1 MKPFKPIKQITM
13 KTKVVLA
20 LTFLVLLSATATA
33 QDKVKRFAFELSGG
47 PSFATSEFAVGL
59 KPGFG
64 TDGTF
69 HYSFLPK
76 FGVYAG
82 WGANW
87 ISSEN
92 IDSDLNRDYE
102 ETGYMLGLQFKQ
114 PVGTSRS
121 AFFLRAGALYSHIEV
136 ENDNG
141 DILEDTG
148 HGFGVQLAAGVEFDL
163 GSSWSISPVVKHNF
177 LSRDHN
183 GADTDFNYLTVRVG
197 IKKSF

>member
-1 MKPFKPIKQITM
+1 MKAKLLS
-13 KTKVVLA
+13 VLA
-20 LTFLVLLSATATA
+20 FTMVLTVSATA
-33 QDKVKRFAFELSGG
+33 QESSKKWGFELSGG
-47 PSFATSEFAVGL
+47 PSFATSDFAVGL

-64 TDGTF
+64 TDGAF
-69 HYSFLPK
+69 HYSFLPR

-92 IDSDLNRDYE
+92 TDSELNRDYE
-102 ETGYMLGLQFKQ
+102 ETGYVLGLQFRQ
-114 PVGTSRS
+114 PIGTSKS
-121 AFFLRAGALYSHIEV
+121 AYFLRAGALYSHIEV

-148 HGFGVQLAAGVEFDL
+148 HGFGVQLAAGMEFEL
-163 GSSWSISPVVKHNF
+163 GSSWSISPVVKHHF

-183 GADTDFNYLTVRVG
+183 GADTDFNYLTVRLG
-197 IKKSF
+197 IMKRF